1 MWKRAFGA
9 IIATLRGEE
18 DMLITCL
25 EIVDK
30 YMSYPHGSDGLEII
44 HIQQGFIH
52 ALLTGYALVFTH
64 NVDSV
69 VDNFS

>member
-1 MWKRAFGA
+1 MMTIKEKNKIVVIISTVEMWKRAFGA

-44 HIQQGFIH
+44 HI
-52 ALLTGYALVFTH
+52 
-64 NVDSV
+64 
-69 VDNFS
+69 

>member
-1 MWKRAFGA
+1 
-9 IIATLRGEE
+9 
-18 DMLITCL
+18 MLITCL

-52 ALLTGYALVFTH
+52 ELLTGYALVFTH